1 MDTQIQPS
9 LSNLS
14 LDKLDGKDNQF
25 PAPLHAENPVLKFPH
40 FVEEDEDE
48 EVSNSA
54 FIYLLSICLS
64 GVAVMSLVAALVYI
78 NATPASYWNLLW
90 SAIPAG
96 LASLGFRWSEKQ
108 DAIITEKYEGRKK
121 IHQQKVD
128 QFNAGLKS
136 CSRVILVKNLQRP
149 GQSSELKKL
158 VEEELFERW
167 VALNNQQ
174 AELWPNFEEYKSSIV
189 ERY

>member
-1 MDTQIQPS
+1 METTTEQP

-14 LDKLDGKDNQF
+14 LDKVEGQDNKL
-25 PAPLHAENPVLKFPH
+25 PVSLHQENPVLKFPH
-40 FVEEDEDE
+40 FVEEDEE
-48 EVSNSA
+48 TWGGA
-54 FIYLLSICLS
+54 FIYIFSICLS
-64 GVAVMSLVAALVYI
+64 QATLIFFVAALMYPH
-78 NATPASYWNLLW
+78 ATPTSYLHVLWAS
-90 SAIPAG
+90 IPAG
-96 LASLGFRWSEKQ
+96 MAFWGFRWSNKQ
-108 DAIITEKYEGRKK
+108 EAIITEKYEGRKK